1 MEKLYIKQ
9 KVFSWGDSFTVKN
22 EYGEDLYRVKG
33 EVLSLGKKLH
43 IYDSADR
50 ELALIR
56 QKVMTF
62 LPRYFIDIDGQQA
75 AEVVREMSFF
85 KPRYSIH
92 GPDWQVEGDFWGH
105 DYRLAAGEK
114 TVAGLKKA
122 WMSWGDSY
130 EVDIAD
136 EADALYVIGVVLAID
151 AVLEADNAAA
161 ASSAS
166 N

>member
-130 EVDIAD
+130 ELEVARR
-136 EADALYVIGVVLAID
+136 EDALLALAVVLVID
-151 AVLEADNAAA
+151 CVNAASAAA

-166 N
+166 T

>member
-130 EVDIAD
+130 ELEVARR
-136 EADALYVIGVVLAID
+136 EDALLALAVVLVID
-151 AVLEADNAAA
+151 CVNAASAAAA
-161 ASSAS
+161 ASAS
-166 N
+166 T

>member
-1 MEKLYIKQ
+1 MKLYIEQ
-9 KVFSWGDSFTVKN
+9 KVFSIGDKFRIMDAEGETRFTV
-22 EYGEDLYRVKG
+22 EGQIF
-33 EVLSLGKKLH
+33 SLGKKLH
-43 IYDSADR
+43 IYDENHTEQAVLVQKLLTLLPKFELEVNGGQNCTISRKMALFRSAF
-50 ELALIR
+50 ETSYP
-56 QKVMTF
+56 QWKVTGNF
-62 LPRYFIDIDGQQA
+62 T
-75 AEVVREMSFF
+75 
-85 KPRYSIH
+85 
-92 GPDWQVEGDFWGH
+92 GH
-105 DYRLAAGEK
+105 DYQFEGSNGTAAS
-114 TVAGLKKA
+114 VHKK